1 MIEAYHHL
9 HLHLEVVD
17 RWEMYPQDLRSQVHK
32 DEQKPSGLWNF
43 GVTLILLFARWTRP
57 AMLMFSHM
65 QAFNENEYPQ
75 KHDNTHPGRFK
86 VLHQKLY
93 FTPILVPQLVSSAES
108 SSAVSSET
116 SP

>member
-1 MIEAYHHL
+1 MKGESDSEVLPFLFSLLRLPLMIEACHPL
-9 HLHLEVVD
+9 HLHLEVGD

-75 KHDNTHPGRFK
+75 K
-86 VLHQKLY
+86 
-93 FTPILVPQLVSSAES
+93 
-108 SSAVSSET
+108 
-116 SP
+116 